1 MNKILKS
8 VLALSISSTLLSL
21 PSYSATYEVVDK
33 GSSNTHKYTMAHSE
47 NNSGVMG
54 ISGSQAY
61 NLPVLFDLLTDA
73 DYDAIELLAAS
84 QHELD
89 TLLVNIED
97 AEALRAGTP
106 TANDFAWVVKYLQKE
121 QASSSLYQKFGTAQV
136 MVNDG
141 IDTNEI
147 TIFDLPLADGRLS
160 RSTTDILHGIT
171 NDNWLYGSASAP
183 FIPFDFTNSAGDTI
197 TYWLQDF
204 STRGFVTLDNGVTV
218 HEVVPTEA
226 RFGGESGIA
235 DINDNRYGVGFE
247 STKVTQNLI
256 DRVEDDTGGCADP
269 EVTKDKP
276 YDICVWEAK
285 QSETLRDG
293 AYTLQATLFQ
303 FDEQG
308 NIISKASLGN
318 LVTPHPDDTRV
329 YKSYAV
335 AINNNNIA
343 VGYAHGWIDE
353 TVTTPSATERRHLYA
368 VVYKNG
374 QVLSLT
380 KDHGKDFDSRAF
392 DINDAGIA
400 VGHITRYVNGS
411 LRTKFYYIDTNNDEL
426 NMVLPT
432 DFFSGSSS
440 SAKAINEQGYIVG
453 EGEVE
458 THNSSAQNPRRR
470 HGFLYD
476 INTDTFTDLNSFLSC
491 DSSYTIISA
500 NDINEQNEIAATAL
514 IKVPRRDAYGE
525 LVLDNE
531 GNQLTEDVVRAVTLK
546 PIAGEIEDCSVVEEK
561 SQRQG
566 ASFGIF
572 SLLLLLP
579 FAFRGKFLTTLK
591 SLKNS

>member
-8 VLALSISSTLLSL
+8 VLAVGIASALVSL
-21 PSYSATYEVVDK
+21 PSYSATYEVIDK
-33 GSSNTHKYTMAHSE
+33 GSATTHKYTIAAGE
-47 NNSGVMG
+47 NSSGVMA

-61 NLPVLFDLLTDA
+61 NLPVLFDKLTDA
-73 DYDAIELLAAS
+73 DYDAIEFLAAN

-97 AEALRAGTP
+97 PEALRAGTP
-106 TANDFAWVVKYLQKE
+106 TANDFAWVIKYLQKD
-121 QASSSLYQKFGTAQV
+121 QANSSLYQKFGSAQV
-136 MVNDG
+136 MINDG
-141 IDTNEI
+141 AESNEV
-147 TIFDLPLADGRLS
+147 TIFDTALPDGRLS

-183 FIPFDFTNSAGDTI
+183 FSPFEFTNSAGDTL

-204 STRGFVTLDNGVTV
+204 TNRGFITLNNGAIVK
-218 HEVVPTEA
+218 EVIPTEA

-247 STKVTQNLI
+247 SVKVTQNLI
-256 DRVEDDTGGCADP
+256 DRVEGDTGGCADP
-269 EVTKDKP
+269 EITKDLP
-276 YDICVWEAK
+276 YDICVWQYK
-285 QSETLRDG
+285 QTEMLRDG

-303 FDEQG
+303 FDVQG
-308 NIISKASLGN
+308 NVISKESLGN

-335 AINNNNIA
+335 AINNNNVA

-353 TVTTPSATERRHLYA
+353 TVTEPSSTERRHLYA

-432 DFFSGSSS
+432 DFFTGSSS

-476 INTDTFTDLNSFLSC
+476 MNTDTFTDLNRFLSC
-491 DSSYTIISA
+491 DSPYTIIAA

-514 IKVPRRDAYGE
+514 VKVPRRDAFGDI
-525 LVLDNE
+525 VLGSD

-546 PIAGEIEDCSVVEEK
+546 PITGEIEDCSIVEEK
-561 SQRQG
+561 SVRQG
-566 ASFGIF
+566 ASFGF
-572 SLLLLLP
+572 LSLLLLLP
-579 FAFRGKFLTTLK
+579 LAFRRKF
-591 SLKNS
+591 SLGINFK

>member
-8 VLALSISSTLLSL
+8 VLAVGIASALVSL
-21 PSYSATYEVVDK
+21 PSYSATYEVIDK
-33 GSSNTHKYTMAHSE
+33 GSATTHKYTIAEGE
-47 NNSGVMG
+47 NSSGVMA

-61 NLPVLFDLLTDA
+61 NLPVLFDKLTDA
-73 DYDAIELLAAS
+73 DYDAIEFLAAT

-97 AEALRAGTP
+97 PEALRAGMP
-106 TANDFAWVVKYLQKE
+106 TANDFAWVIKYLQKD
-121 QASSSLYQKFGTAQV
+121 QVNNSLYQKFGSAQV
-136 MVNDG
+136 MINDG
-141 IDTNEI
+141 AETNEI
-147 TIFDLPLADGRLS
+147 TIFDVPLADGRLS
-160 RSTTDILHGIT
+160 RSTTDVVHGIT

-183 FIPFDFTNSAGDTI
+183 FIYFDFTNSLGDTL

-204 STRGFVTLDNGVTV
+204 SSRGFVTLNNGYIVK
-218 HEVVPTEA
+218 EVIPTEA

-247 STKVTQNLI
+247 SIKVTQNLI
-256 DRVEDDTGGCADP
+256 DIVEDDTGGCADP
-269 EVTKDKP
+269 EVIKDLP
-276 YDICVWEAK
+276 YGICVWQYK
-285 QSETLRDG
+285 QTEMLRDG

-308 NIISKASLGN
+308 NVISKESLGN

-335 AINNNNIA
+335 AINNNNVA

-353 TVTTPSATERRHLYA
+353 TVIEPSSTERRHLYA

-380 KDHGKDFDSRAF
+380 KDHGTDFDSRAF

-432 DFFSGSSS
+432 DFFTGSSS

-491 DSSYTIISA
+491 DSPYTIIAA

-514 IKVPRRDAYGE
+514 VKVPRRDAFGE
-525 LVLDNE
+525 IVLGSD

-546 PIAGEIEDCSVVEEK
+546 PITGEIEDCSIVAEK
-561 SQRQG
+561 SVRQG
-566 ASFGIF
+566 ASFGF
-572 SLLLLLP
+572 LSLLLLLP
-579 FAFRGKFLTTLK
+579 LAFRRKF
-591 SLKNS
+591 